1 MWGHLCGLRSGTG
14 ADCPSTVTADS
25 DWWVGRWP
33 PTHRREEVGA
43 EPDLTDCGSFSRSTE
58 GQPNSKTDGQRVCVD
73 LCPEQTM
80 QVAFERVP
88 RSSVS
93 RALGRGRSEQDGP
106 VTKDRL

>member
-1 MWGHLCGLRSGTG
+1 M
-14 ADCPSTVTADS
+14 
-25 DWWVGRWP
+25 
-33 PTHRREEVGA
+33 GA
-43 EPDLTDCGSFSRSTE
+43 EPDLTDCVSFSRSTE

-80 QVAFERVP
+80 QVAFERV
-88 RSSVS
+88 S